1 MISLLGAQVKIRS
14 DLIKVNSVILVL
26 ILPSLSDL
34 WAPVWNR
41 GVWVCT
47 QPRSDSCGTE
57 GILPP
62 DISKNLGMTLMTDSC
77 RHVSFL
83 KQLFVCHK
91 QQRSLCLSVS
101 WTSWGTNHD
110 CSPTGV
116 RVIYNFHW
124 SPPCLQLEESIKLSW
139 SLKEVEKL
147 WEMKNKQA
155 FDHVWC
161 FPFLL
166 ISVFRSFV
174 NMGHSSVSATGGS

>member
-1 MISLLGAQVKIRS
+1 MCQISTGDVPPMAMLRLLTFATITSPECNHLSMKLFTGICPCFIVYQSSPVLQNHDMVKQIVQVLIFLLGAQVKIRS

-101 WTSWGTNHD
+101 
-110 CSPTGV
+110 
-116 RVIYNFHW
+116 
-124 SPPCLQLEESIKLSW
+124 
-139 SLKEVEKL
+139 
-147 WEMKNKQA
+147 
-155 FDHVWC
+155 
-161 FPFLL
+161 
-166 ISVFRSFV
+166 
-174 NMGHSSVSATGGS
+174 